1 MKIKKISL
9 KLNVIGGI
17 IIYNKKLNSIIT
29 SNININQNKKNTMH
43 KK

>member
-17 IIYNKKLNSIIT
+17 IIYNKKLNSIT